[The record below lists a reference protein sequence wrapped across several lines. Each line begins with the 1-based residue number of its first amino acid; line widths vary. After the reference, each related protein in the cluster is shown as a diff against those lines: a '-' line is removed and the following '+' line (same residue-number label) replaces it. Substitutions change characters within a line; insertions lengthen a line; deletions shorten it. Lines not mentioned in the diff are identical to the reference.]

1 MSDPHSSDDQ
11 YIELPAPTPW
21 PLVTAFG
28 ITLIAAGF
36 VTHWFFSAMGLLVGL
51 FGAVYWFRDVY
62 PHDRHEAV
70 PLLPEPER
78 VHHIEMTSRSVE
90 HLEFGRLGHRVRLP
104 LYVHPYSSGVK
115 GGIVGGLVMAALAL
129 LYGAV
134 AKGSIWWPVNILSA
148 TVLPGLAE
156 GGTEALMSFSLSGL
170 IVGAIVH
177 GTTSIL
183 IGWLYSAALPMFPR
197 FAWLWAGIL
206 TPLFWSAL
214 FFSVARFVSP
224 TLAEQVSWPWF
235 IVCQLGYGMVGG
247 YVVARSQEIETMQ
260 TYPLAVRAGVET
272 MHKKEEDQ

>member
-11 YIELPAPTPW
+11 HIELPAPTPW

-28 ITLIAAGF
+28 ITLVATGF
-36 VTHWFFSAMGLLVGL
+36 VTHWFFSALGFLVGL
-51 FGAVYWFRDVY
+51 FGAVHWFRDVY

-78 VHHIEMTSRSVE
+78 VHHIEITSRSVE
-90 HLEFGRLGHRVRLP
+90 HLEFGRAGHRVRLP
-104 LYVHPYSSGVK
+104 LKVHPYSAGIK
-115 GGIVGGLVMAALAL
+115 GGIVGGVVMAVLAL

-148 TVLPGLAE
+148 TALPSLAE

-170 IVGAIVH
+170 IVGVIVH

-183 IGWLYSAALPMFPR
+183 IGWMYAAALPMFPK

-214 FFSVARFVSP
+214 FFSVARFVAP
-224 TLAEQVSWPWF
+224 TLADEVSWPWF

-247 YVVARSQEIETMQ
+247 YIVARSQEIETVQ
-260 TYPLAVRAGVET
+260 TYPLAIRAGMET